1 MTCPICHRGSD
12 VEHGRV
18 LCQWRRHPSAWG
30 VRAALE
36 IERHARSPE
45 PGADRLRLAW
55 WVVQRACVL
64 GHPADEYAKIAR
76 SLAKRASH
84 EIDWDALDPIG
95 ARADRDVSRYAA
107 NRWALAALEAI
118 L

>member
-1 MTCPICHRGSD
+1 MTCPICRRGDD

-30 VRAALE
+30 VRAAWE

-45 PGADRLRLAW
+45 PGTDRLRLAW
-55 WVVQRACVL
+55 WVVTHADRIDGEALRGRPAHFASRA
-64 GHPADEYAKIAR
+64 
-76 SLAKRASH
+76 
-84 EIDWDALDPIG
+84 IDA
-95 ARADRDVSRYAA
+95 ARAVQLEPCDECDRAQRDIARYAA

-118 L
+118 Q